1 MALPSDIEILWSQR
15 EILKHLTG
23 SDKQEIAKWF
33 NVLRNWGKYNMLTTN
48 LTPYFTDAKNVL
60 RQELA
65 PEILN
70 TMDEEGEDF
79 DYETFLEERYPQ
91 VKYIHDNSQKMRD
104 IMTSL
109 TILYMQ
115 ENDEPMTNSNMD
127 RHFNKLAFKAYTTI
141 MRSPYFDSELNR
153 SENIN
158 EQGGER
164 SFDLTNMSRITQDSD
179 EYANKFADR
188 TGDMYFDQFVKPEY
202 KEAIFK
208 QWDKLGKADYS
219 VLKLFNISDEDVDED
234 FTDFRNIGDIVY
246 PLLYLEWV
254 GGVHNTKFAKMDW
267 VSTNEAGWE
276 KIKFKVQPVDY
287 DYLYDES
294 ENFGEHGY
302 ACWDIRVIIDKNS
315 DLTLPVNEKFIDNDY
330 LPYIQELFPESSRDK
345 LSSFRNYSQDQI
357 EVIEMIWDFYVD
369 NVDFTPTFCQV
380 EVVLV

>member
-1 MALPSDIEILWSQR
+1 MALPSNIEILWTER

-70 TMDEEGEDF
+70 AMDEEAEDF

-104 IMTSL
+104 IMTKL
-109 TILYMQ
+109 TISYMQ
-115 ENDEPMTNSNMD
+115 ENDEPMTNSNVD
-127 RHFNKLAFKAYTTI
+127 SHFNSLTLKAYTSL
-141 MRSPYFDSELNR
+141 MRSAYFESEVNK

-158 EQGGER
+158 EQDSSTFGE
-164 SFDLTNMSRITQDSD
+164 DSD
-179 EYANKFADR
+179 EYANKFNDR
-188 TGDMYFDQFVKPEY
+188 SGDMYFDEYVKPEY
-202 KEAIFK
+202 KEIIFK
-208 QWDKLGKADYS
+208 QWDKIGKADYN
-219 VLKLFNISDEDVDED
+219 VLKLFDISEYTDEES
-234 FTDFRNIGDIVY
+234 TDFRNIGDIVY
-246 PLLYLEWV
+246 PLLYIEWV
-254 GGVHNTKFAKMDW
+254 GGIHKTDFAKTDW
-267 VSTNEAGWE
+267 TTTSEGGWNP
-276 KIKFKVQPVDY
+276 IKFKVQPVDY

-302 ACWDIRVIIDKNS
+302 ACWDIRVLIDKRS
-315 DLTLPVNEKFIDNDY
+315 DIINQGDIVDY
-330 LPYIQELFPESSRDK
+330 EAIPDLYPEIQMIFPESAQNK
-345 LSSFRNYSQDQI
+345 LRSFREYNEKQI
-357 EVIEMIWDFYVD
+357 EVIELAWEFVMDRIE
-369 NVDFTPTFCQV
+369 FTPSFCKV

>member
-1 MALPSDIEILWSQR
+1 MALPKEIEILWSER
-15 EILKHLTG
+15 EILKHLTA
-23 SDKQEIAKWF
+23 SDKTEIAKWF
-33 NVLRNWGKYNMLTTN
+33 NVLRSWGKYNMLTTN
-48 LTPYFTDAKNVL
+48 LTPYFTDGKNVL

-65 PEILN
+65 AEILN
-70 TMDEEGEDF
+70 AMDEEGEDF

-104 IMTSL
+104 IMTKL
-109 TILYMQ
+109 TMLYMQ
-115 ENDEPMTNSNMD
+115 ENGEEMSTGNVNK
-127 RHFNKLAFKAYTTI
+127 HFDTLTRRAYTTI
-141 MRSPYFDSELNR
+141 MRSPYFDKEVNNR
-153 SENIN
+153 ENIN
-158 EQGGER
+158 EQFGLDDNL
-164 SFDLTNMSRITQDSD
+164 SYTQDSD
-179 EYANKFADR
+179 EYANKFVDR
-188 TGDMYFDQFVKPEY
+188 TGDAYFDEYVKPEY